1 MKHFILSS
9 LLLLTILN
17 YNLTAQQISSQEF
30 IHEHIKEDFNN
41 SNESFEVLTTTDN
54 YFILDRGDYLLS
66 RNNKESEYAIIARN
80 SIVSDF
86 ILKTDIRI
94 GPSENKKASIGV
106 VLKAQADG
114 NGAIIFEINKK
125 REYRIKQ

>member
-9 LLLLTILN
+9 LLLLTVFG

-30 IHEHIKEDFNN
+30 INELIKEDFNT

-80 SIVSDF
+80 SVVSDF
-86 ILKTDIRI
+86 ILKTEIRI
-94 GPSENKKASIGV
+94 GPSENKKASLGI
-106 VLKAQADG
+106 VLKAQTDG
-114 NGAIIFEINKK
+114 NGAIIFEINK
-125 REYRIKQ
+125 RESTELSN